1 MAWHVRYGEGDASGF
16 PPRYA
21 STARAGS
28 AIGASAYFMREDDR
42 RRGSSYARP
51 DPTGHVIAKQARR
64 AFEAS
69 RGEDAVG
76 ESVRYVRSLRYLPRE
91 RGEVQD
97 AVVSGEAKMSSSSE
111 ASHHPTSSNE
121 PSDSGGHRGVSS
133 FGFGYPTG
141 DGGVGAFEFPATRSV
156 MWDPSAVDETTHISA
171 AAHVATASLG
181 AGASKSL
188 AELLLRAETEPVTV
202 EDNGKKVDSIDSI
215 SAKGALVAS
224 RRVLDRRGEFRASA
238 ALEIFA
244 VKKGDGKAAQDA
256 ETETRVE
263 PESDGG
269 VRSEAWSSTVAIA
282 IASAPPESSTREA
295 LEAMTSFPSAS
306 PSSRRDANENERIL
320 EDEETLAEKTRVSA
334 LAPLRVATPWRAR
347 LAATLVKNKNDDI
360 ELIVSARVRV
370 PTAVFAATPIAPPRV
385 ADSPLLRA
393 LVAAQTRAPRAPIG
407 SGFLTMDRT
416 RRLMLLDETDS
427 ASLALPTVG
436 VWVSGVTHVTHLAVW
451 AACHRYFSSDA
462 LVDKATQRG
471 AFLCLLFPP
480 APELSE
486 LEVSKSDTK
495 VGRTA
500 RAPPPACHDV
510 RLVEPRGARTPRT
523 HADFAATFECVPGEA
538 SVRARLAPPPATRA
552 ERNAD
557 KSVFDDKSVSR
568 DEAEAEAS
576 ADATDSSR
584 VTLRRRASSSS
595 KEKDASLSLSTPKPS
610 SSILTP
616 FSETKRQSAS
626 PDWAPVYGAA
636 PRTAYEAAAAAA
648 AARAAAANAKLAA
661 SRGSTPSSLLSPAT
675 LSPIKPQP
683 RGASSAVSSFSS
695 SFPLEGAA
703 RVVVEEQQRV
713 IAELRNAVAFLE
725 TEMAQLTR
733 PISAREREAQAR
745 DLLGG
750 LEGATGFEPRREA
763 EDDADGDESSSRGD
777 AKGAFSSSPSPSS
790 KSPLRKALA
799 FARGGEATRSTDK
812 KAAEADAA
820 ADASFRSD
828 EVDAMYGMDTPEGSG
843 DEKTR
848 QESGEKAA
856 KETKASKKAAREE
869 RRAARREKKA
879 KKAKKKS
886 ESGGD
891 GAESLLFPN
900 EKADEGEEEEE
911 EAAEEEEEDVRE
923 ASKKDAAAA
932 AAAADAAE
940 ARALA
945 HRDAATASFAAT
957 RALFPAA
964 PDGIPPEF
972 PEPPSSFMP
981 SQPARRFCES
991 PYVESAEEV
1000 CEKGE
1005 RVADPLPG
1013 GGARYPAE
1021 PHLAHAATGYAF
1033 ADDAE
1038 NDPGSDTSDTDALL
1052 NASSLMVDPEAMDE
1066 ETAARRAAATRR
1078 DAAFRLTENAEGA
1091 SSFSEREPFVA
1102 DGGEYKSTE
1111 SDARRA
1117 TVRAGLDPMYP
1128 VIDCSFEDEGADDE
1142 DERVEELVEKYAE
1155 NDAGRNAVVAEEDD
1169 DADDAT

>member
-1 MAWHVRYGEGDASGF
+1 
-16 PPRYA
+16 
-21 STARAGS
+21 
-28 AIGASAYFMREDDR
+28 
-42 RRGSSYARP
+42 
-51 DPTGHVIAKQARR
+51 
-64 AFEAS
+64 
-69 RGEDAVG
+69 
-76 ESVRYVRSLRYLPRE
+76 
-91 RGEVQD
+91 
-97 AVVSGEAKMSSSSE
+97 
-111 ASHHPTSSNE
+111 
-121 PSDSGGHRGVSS
+121 
-133 FGFGYPTG
+133 
-141 DGGVGAFEFPATRSV
+141 
-156 MWDPSAVDETTHISA
+156 
-171 AAHVATASLG
+171 
-181 AGASKSL
+181 
-188 AELLLRAETEPVTV
+188 
-202 EDNGKKVDSIDSI
+202 
-215 SAKGALVAS
+215 
-224 RRVLDRRGEFRASA
+224 
-238 ALEIFA
+238 
-244 VKKGDGKAAQDA
+244 
-256 ETETRVE
+256 
-263 PESDGG
+263 
-269 VRSEAWSSTVAIA
+269 
-282 IASAPPESSTREA
+282 
-295 LEAMTSFPSAS
+295 
-306 PSSRRDANENERIL
+306 
-320 EDEETLAEKTRVSA
+320 
-334 LAPLRVATPWRAR
+334 
-347 LAATLVKNKNDDI
+347 
-360 ELIVSARVRV
+360 
-370 PTAVFAATPIAPPRV
+370 
-385 ADSPLLRA
+385 
-393 LVAAQTRAPRAPIG
+393 
-407 SGFLTMDRT
+407 
-416 RRLMLLDETDS
+416 MLLDETDS

-510 RLVEPRGARTPRT
+510 RLVEPRGASPRT

-675 LSPIKPQP
+675 LSPIKPQLS
-683 RGASSAVSSFSS
+683 GASSVLVSLSS

-750 LEGATGFEPRREA
+750 LEGATGFEPNGEA
-763 EDDADGDESSSRGD
+763 EDDVDGAYDSSSRGD

-799 FARGGEATRSTDK
+799 FARGGEATRSTGK

-843 DEKTR
+843 DETTR
-848 QESGEKAA
+848 RESGEKAA

-900 EKADEGEEEEE
+900 
-911 EAAEEEEEDVRE
+911 
-923 ASKKDAAAA
+923 KKKKP
-932 AAAADAAE
+932 
-940 ARALA
+940 
-945 HRDAATASFAAT
+945 T
-957 RALFPAA
+957 RAKKRRRKRRKKKKKKKTFAKRRKKT
-964 PDGIPPEF
+964 PP
-972 PEPPSSFMP
+972 PPP
-981 SQPARRFCES
+981 PT
-991 PYVESAEEV
+991 PT
-1000 CEKGE
+1000 
-1005 RVADPLPG
+1005 PP
-1013 GGARYPAE
+1013 
-1021 PHLAHAATGYAF
+1021 
-1033 ADDAE
+1033 
-1038 NDPGSDTSDTDALL
+1038 
-1052 NASSLMVDPEAMDE
+1052 
-1066 ETAARRAAATRR
+1066 RRARWRTATRR
-1078 DAAFRLTENAEGA
+1078 PRRSPRPALCSRRLRMAFPRSSPSPRVLSCRLSPPGGSA
-1091 SSFSEREPFVA
+1091 SRRTWRAPRRRV
-1102 DGGEYKSTE
+1102 
-1111 SDARRA
+1111 RRA
-1117 TVRAGLDPMYP
+1117 SAWRTR
-1128 VIDCSFEDEGADDE
+1128 SRGAA
-1142 DERVEELVEKYAE
+1142 R
-1155 NDAGRNAVVAEEDD
+1155 GTPRSRTWRTPPP
-1169 DADDAT
+1169 ATPSRTTRRTTLEATLPTRTRF

>member
-1 MAWHVRYGEGDASGF
+1 
-16 PPRYA
+16 
-21 STARAGS
+21 
-28 AIGASAYFMREDDR
+28 
-42 RRGSSYARP
+42 
-51 DPTGHVIAKQARR
+51 
-64 AFEAS
+64 
-69 RGEDAVG
+69 
-76 ESVRYVRSLRYLPRE
+76 
-91 RGEVQD
+91 
-97 AVVSGEAKMSSSSE
+97 
-111 ASHHPTSSNE
+111 
-121 PSDSGGHRGVSS
+121 
-133 FGFGYPTG
+133 
-141 DGGVGAFEFPATRSV
+141 
-156 MWDPSAVDETTHISA
+156 
-171 AAHVATASLG
+171 
-181 AGASKSL
+181 
-188 AELLLRAETEPVTV
+188 
-202 EDNGKKVDSIDSI
+202 
-215 SAKGALVAS
+215 
-224 RRVLDRRGEFRASA
+224 
-238 ALEIFA
+238 
-244 VKKGDGKAAQDA
+244 
-256 ETETRVE
+256 
-263 PESDGG
+263 
-269 VRSEAWSSTVAIA
+269 
-282 IASAPPESSTREA
+282 
-295 LEAMTSFPSAS
+295 MT
-306 PSSRRDANENERIL
+306 
-320 EDEETLAEKTRVSA
+320 
-334 LAPLRVATPWRAR
+334 
-347 LAATLVKNKNDDI
+347 
-360 ELIVSARVRV
+360 
-370 PTAVFAATPIAPPRV
+370 PTA
-385 ADSPLLRA
+385 
-393 LVAAQTRAPRAPIG
+393 
-407 SGFLTMDRT
+407 
-416 RRLMLLDETDS
+416 
-427 ASLALPTVG
+427 
-436 VWVSGVTHVTHLAVW
+436 
-451 AACHRYFSSDA
+451 
-462 LVDKATQRG
+462 
-471 AFLCLLFPP
+471 
-480 APELSE
+480 
-486 LEVSKSDTK
+486 
-495 VGRTA
+495 
-500 RAPPPACHDV
+500 
-510 RLVEPRGARTPRT
+510 
-523 HADFAATFECVPGEA
+523 
-538 SVRARLAPPPATRA
+538 
-552 ERNAD
+552 N
-557 KSVFDDKSVSR
+557 
-568 DEAEAEAS
+568 
-576 ADATDSSR
+576 
-584 VTLRRRASSSS
+584 
-595 KEKDASLSLSTPKPS
+595 
-610 SSILTP
+610 
-616 FSETKRQSAS
+616 
-626 PDWAPVYGAA
+626 
-636 PRTAYEAAAAAA
+636 
-648 AARAAAANAKLAA
+648 
-661 SRGSTPSSLLSPAT
+661 
-675 LSPIKPQP
+675 
-683 RGASSAVSSFSS
+683 
-695 SFPLEGAA
+695 
-703 RVVVEEQQRV
+703 
-713 IAELRNAVAFLE
+713 
-725 TEMAQLTR
+725 
-733 PISAREREAQAR
+733 
-745 DLLGG
+745 
-750 LEGATGFEPRREA
+750 
-763 EDDADGDESSSRGD
+763 ESSSRGD

-843 DEKTR
+843 DEQTR

-911 EAAEEEEEDVRE
+911 EAAEEEEEEDVRE

-932 AAAADAAE
+932 AADADAAE

-991 PYVESAEEV
+991 PYVESAEEAR
-1000 CEKGE
+1000 EKGE

-1078 DAAFRLTENAEGA
+1078 DAAFRLTEKAEGA

>member
-1 MAWHVRYGEGDASGF
+1 MAWRVRYGEGDASGF

-28 AIGASAYFMREDDR
+28 AIGASAYFLREDDR

-91 RGEVQD
+91 RGEDQH
-97 AVVSGEAKMSSSSE
+97 AVVSGEANVSSSSN
-111 ASHHPTSSNE
+111 ATSDRSSSNE
-121 PSDSGGHRGVSS
+121 PSDSGGHRGTGVSS

-156 MWDPSAVDETTHISA
+156 MWDPSAIGETTHISA

-188 AELLLRAETEPVTV
+188 AELLLREKTETEPVTV
-202 EDNGKKVDSIDSI
+202 EDDLKVSRESIRI
-215 SAKGALVAS
+215 AAKGALVAS

-244 VKKGDGKAAQDA
+244 VGDGKAFSARDA
-256 ETETRVE
+256 ETEFRSTE
-263 PESDGG
+263 PESDDGVS
-269 VRSEAWSSTVAIA
+269 VRSEAWSSAVAVA
-282 IASAPPESSTREA
+282 IASAPFSSSSSTREA
-295 LEAMTSFPSAS
+295 LEAMTSFPSENENENE
-306 PSSRRDANENERIL
+306 NENERLL
-320 EDEETLAEKTRVSA
+320 EDEETLAEKRRVSA

-347 LAATLVKNKNDDI
+347 LAATVVKKEDKNDDEI

-370 PTAVFAATPIAPPRV
+370 PTAVFAATPIAPPR
-385 ADSPLLRA
+385 
-393 LVAAQTRAPRAPIG
+393 VAAQTRAPRAPIG

-416 RRLMLLDETDS
+416 RRLMLLDETDP

-451 AACHRYFSSDA
+451 AACHRYVTSDA
-462 LVDKATQRG
+462 LKDKATQRG

-486 LEVSKSDTK
+486 AEVSKSLTTK
-495 VGRTA
+495 VSRMA
-500 RAPPPACHDV
+500 RAPPPTCHDV
-510 RLVEPRGARTPRT
+510 RLVEPRGASPRT
-523 HADFAATFECVPGEA
+523 HADFAATFECVPGET
-538 SVRARLAPPPATRA
+538 SVRARLAPPPAMRA

-557 KSVFDDKSVSR
+557 KSVFDGVSR

-576 ADATDSSR
+576 ADASDSSR

-595 KEKDASLSLSTPKPS
+595 ADAAASASASRPVEQKEKDASLSLSTPKPS
-610 SSILTP
+610 SSRELG
-616 FSETKRQSAS
+616 SMKRESAS

-661 SRGSTPSSLLSPAT
+661 SRGSTPSSLLSPAK
-675 LSPIKPQP
+675 LSPVKP
-683 RGASSAVSSFSS
+683 RGAPAPYVGSS

-713 IAELRNAVAFLE
+713 IAELRAAVAFLE

-750 LEGATGFEPRREA
+750 LEGASGFEPRGDA
-763 EDDADGDESSSRGD
+763 DDADGD
-777 AKGAFSSSPSPSS
+777 KGAFFSSPARPSS

-799 FARGGEATRSTDK
+799 FARGGEERSN
-812 KAAEADAA
+812 EADAA
-820 ADASFRSD
+820 LSASFRSD

-848 QESGEKAA
+848 RESGRAA

-879 KKAKKKS
+879 KKKS

-891 GAESLLFPN
+891 GDESLLFPRQR
-900 EKADEGEEEEE
+900 ADEGEEEAE
-911 EAAEEEEEDVRE
+911 EAAEEEEEEEDGVRE

-932 AAAADAAE
+932 DAADAAE

-991 PYVESAEEV
+991 PYVESAEEAR
-1000 CEKGE
+1000 EKGE

-1033 ADDAE
+1033 ADDASE
-1038 NDPGSDTSDTDALL
+1038 EDASDTDALL
-1052 NASSLMVDPEAMDE
+1052 NASSFMVDPEAMDE
-1066 ETAARRAAATRR
+1066 ETAARRAATTRR
-1078 DAAFRLTENAEGA
+1078 DAALRLISEEPSVAPTFLSGEGESA
-1091 SSFSEREPFVA
+1091 
-1102 DGGEYKSTE
+1102 E

-1128 VIDCSFEDEGADDE
+1128 VIDCSFGDEGADDE
-1142 DERVEELVEKYAE
+1142 DERVEELLEKYGAA
-1155 NDAGRNAVVAEEDD
+1155 AGRDRVKIVAEGDD
-1169 DADDAT
+1169 DGDDAT